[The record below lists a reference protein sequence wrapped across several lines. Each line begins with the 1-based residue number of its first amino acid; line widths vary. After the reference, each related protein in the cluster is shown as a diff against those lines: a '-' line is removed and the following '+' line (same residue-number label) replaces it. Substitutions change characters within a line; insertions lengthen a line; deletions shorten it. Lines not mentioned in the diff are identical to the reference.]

1 VRFRRGA
8 ALILFYLLKEEG
20 IWHYMISNQH
30 GVFGFLNLFERW
42 IQGSIEEH
50 ALSRYRHGRTPI
62 LLSQAFFLQFSLET
76 LSYISHSSLSYISHS
91 SLSCISHSSLSNISH
106 SSLSHILHSKLSHIL
121 HSMLRG
127 RYLRSATKRSRHT
140 SPIAK
145 ALHPSH

>member
-20 IWHYMISNQH
+20 IWHYISNQH

-62 LLSQAFFLQFSLET
+62 LLSRAFFFTVLT
-76 LSYISHSSLSYISHS
+76 RDT
-91 SLSCISHSSLSNISH
+91 
-106 SSLSHILHSKLSHIL
+106 ILHFTLLTIL
-121 HSMLRG
+121 HLTLLTIPHPTLKAITHPTLDAPRA
-127 RYLRSATKRSRHT
+127 LSAISDETVET
-140 SPIAK
+140 YIANR
-145 ALHPSH
+145 

>member
-62 LLSQAFFLQFSLET
+62 LLSRAFFFTVLT
-76 LSYISHSSLSYISHS
+76 RDT
-91 SLSCISHSSLSNISH
+91 
-106 SSLSHILHSKLSHIL
+106 ILHFTLLTIL
-121 HSMLRG
+121 HLTLLTIPHPTLKAITHPTLDAPRA
-127 RYLRSATKRSRHT
+127 LSAISDETVET
-140 SPIAK
+140 YIANR
-145 ALHPSH
+145 